1 MSDRIPQPYEDPA
14 GSDDRGAGPGGPG
27 GSGRRAGGGD
37 GRGRPARRR
46 RSLARTLAPLGVAAW
61 ALLEL
66 WLLIMLGS
74 TIGVLGVFAVLVG
87 GLVLGTV
94 VIKRAGRRA
103 WRSLAEQ
110 LQQQQSGA
118 APAPEDGRGRG
129 SGNGL
134 TMLAGLLLMVPG
146 LVTDAAG
153 LILLL
158 PPVRGLVRRRAARMI
173 ERSAAGR
180 DLGHVYTQAR
190 IRRPDGKVVQGEVIR
205 EEDDPGDGPPGR

>member
-14 GSDDRGAGPGGPG
+14 VRDGGGAGPGATG
-27 GSGRRAGGGD
+27 GS
-37 GRGRPARRR
+37 GRPARRR
-46 RSLARTLAPLGVAAW
+46 RPGRTLAPLGVAAW

-66 WLLIMLGS
+66 WLLIMLAS
-74 TIGVLGVFAVLVG
+74 ETGVLGVFAVLAG
-87 GLVLGTV
+87 GLVLGAV

-118 APAPEDGRGRG
+118 APPEDGRGRG

-153 LILLL
+153 LLLLL
-158 PPVRGLVRRRAARMI
+158 PPVRALVRRRATRMI

-205 EEDDPGDGPPGR
+205 EEDDGEDRRQGG

>member
-14 GSDDRGAGPGGPG
+14 GSDDPGAGPGGPG
-27 GSGRRAGGGD
+27 D
-37 GRGRPARRR
+37 GRGRPPRRR

-66 WLLIMLGS
+66 WLLIVLGS
-74 TIGVLGVFAVLVG
+74 EIGVLGVFAVLVG

-110 LQQQQSGA
+110 LQRQQSGA
-118 APAPEDGRGRG
+118 APEPDADRGRG

-153 LILLL
+153 LLLLL
-158 PPVRGLVRRRAARMI
+158 PPVRALVRRRLTRMI
-173 ERSAAGR
+173 ERSAAGQ

-190 IRRPDGKVVQGEVIR
+190 IHRPDGKVVQGEVIR
-205 EEDDPGDGPPGR
+205 DEDEDRPPQR

>member
-14 GSDDRGAGPGGPG
+14 GSDDRGAGAG
-27 GSGRRAGGGD
+27 GSGRRSGPGD
-37 GRGRPARRR
+37 GRGRPPRRR
-46 RSLARTLAPLGVAAW
+46 RSLVRTLAPLGVAAW

-74 TIGVLGVFAVLVG
+74 EIGVLGVFAVLVG

-103 WRSLAEQ
+103 WKSLAEQ
-110 LQQQQSGA
+110 LQRQQSGE
-118 APAPEDGRGRG
+118 APEPDRGRG

-153 LILLL
+153 LLLLL
-158 PPVRGLVRRRAARMI
+158 PPVRSLVRRRLTRMI
-173 ERSAAGR
+173 ERSAGGH
-180 DLGHVYTQAR
+180 DLGQAYTQAR
-190 IRRPDGKVVQGEVIR
+190 IHRPDGKVVRGEVIR
-205 EEDDPGDGPPGR
+205 DEDGEDRPPER

>member
-14 GSDDRGAGPGGPG
+14 GSDGGGAGPGAPG
-27 GSGRRAGGGD
+27 GP
-37 GRGRPARRR
+37 GRPARRR
-46 RSLARTLAPLGVAAW
+46 RPGRTLAPLGVAAW

-66 WLLIMLGS
+66 WLLIMLAS
-74 TIGVLGVFAVLVG
+74 ETGVLGVFAVLAG
-87 GLVLGTV
+87 GLVLGAV

-118 APAPEDGRGRG
+118 APPPEDGRGRG

-153 LILLL
+153 LLLLL
-158 PPVRGLVRRRAARMI
+158 PPVRALVRRRATRMI

-205 EEDDPGDGPPGR
+205 EEDDGEDRRQGR

>member
-14 GSDDRGAGPGGPG
+14 GSDDRGAGPGGR
-27 GSGRRAGGGD
+27 GRRRGPGD
-37 GRGRPARRR
+37 GRGRPPRRR

-74 TIGVLGVFAVLVG
+74 RIGVLGVFAVLVG
-87 GLVLGTV
+87 GLILGSV

-110 LQQQQSGA
+110 LQRQQRGE
-118 APAPEDGRGRG
+118 APEPDRARG

-153 LILLL
+153 LLLLL
-158 PPVRGLVRRRAARMI
+158 PPVRALVRRSLTRAI
-173 ERSAAGR
+173 ERSASGS
-180 DLGHVYTQAR
+180 DLGQAYTQAR
-190 IRRPDGKVVQGEVIR
+190 IHRPDGKVVQGEVLR
-205 EEDDPGDGPPGR
+205 DEDEDRPPER

>member
-1 MSDRIPQPYEDPA
+1 MSDRIPQPYEDPS

-27 GSGRRAGGGD
+27 GSGRPAGGGD

-74 TIGVLGVFAVLVG
+74 EIGVLGVFAVLLG

-110 LQQQQSGA
+110 LQRQQSGA
-118 APAPEDGRGRG
+118 APPPEDGRGQ
-129 SGNGL
+129 GNGL

-153 LILLL
+153 LLLLL
-158 PPVRGLVRRRAARMI
+158 PPVRALVRRRATRMI

-205 EEDDPGDGPPGR
+205 EEDDPGDRPSGR

>member
-14 GSDDRGAGPGGPG
+14 GSDDRGAGPGG
-27 GSGRRAGGGD
+27 SGRPTGPGD

-66 WLLIMLGS
+66 WLLIVLGAE
-74 TIGVLGVFAVLVG
+74 IGVLGVFAVLVG

-103 WRSLAEQ
+103 WRSLTEQ
-110 LQQQQSGA
+110 VQRQQSGA
-118 APAPEDGRGRG
+118 AADPEAGRGRG

-134 TMLAGLLLMVPG
+134 MMLAGLLLMVPG

-153 LILLL
+153 LLLLL
-158 PPVRGLVRRRAARMI
+158 PPVRALVSRRATRMV

-180 DLGHVYTQAR
+180 DLGHVYTQSR
-190 IRRPDGKVVQGEVIR
+190 IHRPDGKVVQGEVIR
-205 EEDDPGDGPPGR
+205 EDDDEDRPPGR

>member
-14 GSDDRGAGPGGPG
+14 GSDDRGAGPG
-27 GSGRRAGGGD
+27 SGRRAGPGE
-37 GRGRPARRR
+37 GRGRRPRRR

-66 WLLIMLGS
+66 WLLIVIGS
-74 TIGVLGVFAVLVG
+74 EIGVLGVFAVLVG
-87 GLVLGTV
+87 GLILGSV

-110 LQQQQSGA
+110 VQRQQSGA
-118 APAPEDGRGRG
+118 APDPEADRGRG

-134 TMLAGLLLMVPG
+134 TMLAGLLIMVPG

-153 LILLL
+153 LLLLL
-158 PPVRGLVRRRAARMI
+158 PPVRGLVRRRLTRMI
-173 ERSAAGR
+173 ERSAAGQ
-180 DLGHVYTQAR
+180 DLGQAYTQAR
-190 IRRPDGKVVQGEVIR
+190 IHRPDGKVVQGEVIR
-205 EEDDPGDGPPGR
+205 EDDEDRPPGR

>member
-27 GSGRRAGGGD
+27 GSGRSTGA
-37 GRGRPARRR
+37 RPARRR
-46 RSLARTLAPLGVAAW
+46 RSLGRTLAPLGVAAW

-74 TIGVLGVFAVLVG
+74 GIGVLGVFAVLAG

-110 LQQQQSGA
+110 LQRQQSGA
-118 APAPEDGRGRG
+118 GPAAEDGGGRG

-153 LILLL
+153 LLLLL
-158 PPVRGLVRRRAARMI
+158 PPVRTLVSRRAARMI

-190 IRRPDGKVVQGEVIR
+190 IHRPDGKVVQGEVIH
-205 EEDDPGDGPPGR
+205 EDDGEDEGEDRPPAR

>member
-14 GSDDRGAGPGGPG
+14 GSDDRGGGPGGPG
-27 GSGRRAGGGD
+27 RPSGG
-37 GRGRPARRR
+37 GRPARRR
-46 RSLARTLAPLGVAAW
+46 RSLGRTLAPLGVAAW

-74 TIGVLGVFAVLVG
+74 EIGVLGVFAVLLG

-118 APAPEDGRGRG
+118 APPAEDDRGRG

-153 LILLL
+153 LLLLL
-158 PPVRGLVRRRAARMI
+158 PPVRALVRRRATRMI

-190 IRRPDGKVVQGEVIR
+190 IRRPDGKVVQGEVIH
-205 EEDDPGDGPPGR
+205 EEDDPGDRPAGR